1 MREMD
6 IGLTPTCC
14 MKVSTFIE
22 RSYYIGKEQHY
33 GSQKDSNG
41 T

>member
-1 MREMD
+1 MREVD
-6 IGLTPTCC
+6 IGLTRTCC
-14 MKVSTFIE
+14 MKVVTFIE
-22 RSYYIGKEQHY
+22 RSYHIGKEQYH